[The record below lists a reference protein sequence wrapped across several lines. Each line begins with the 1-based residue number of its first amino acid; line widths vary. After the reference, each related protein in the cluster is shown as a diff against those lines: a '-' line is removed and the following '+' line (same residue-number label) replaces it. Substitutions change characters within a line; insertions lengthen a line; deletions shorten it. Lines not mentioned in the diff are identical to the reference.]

1 MIVSWHSR
9 GLFHIN
15 GVIGIALC
23 DSALEARSSVA
34 GCVPAEALEA
44 LEHQLLACGALAERA
59 EAVGEGCRRQD
70 LRGHAFARATCA

>member
-15 GVIGIALC
+15 GFIGIALC

-34 GCVPAEALEA
+34 GCLPLEA
-44 LEHQLLACGALAERA
+44 LQALDHELLARGALAERA
-59 EAVGEGCRRQD
+59 AAVGAECRSPE

>member
-15 GVIGIALC
+15 GFIGIALC

-34 GCVPAEALEA
+34 GCLPAEALEA
-44 LEHQLLACGALAERA
+44 LEQQLLACGAHADRA
-59 EAVGEGCRRQD
+59 EAVGEGGRRPD
-70 LRGHAFARATCA
+70 LRGRAFARATCA